1 MKEISRREFLRLMGI
16 GIGAVSA
23 PALLTACQPGRG
35 GSHAQSPVASPTTF
49 QPQATSTGTSASSGY
64 PDLVVAHGEDP
75 EKLVYQS
82 LKAFGG
88 IERFLKPGAD
98 VIIKPNISVP
108 YYTYE
113 YGATTNPWVV
123 GALVKLCLENGA
135 KKVRVMDSPYGGTA
149 EDCYISSGIQEQ
161 VEANGGVMEVML
173 PLKYQTYDIPGGK
186 TLKSLIAYPDF
197 FSTDLFINLPIAKQH
212 GLSSLSLGLKN
223 LFGTI
228 QKRERMHAEIQTK
241 LVDLGLL
248 VKPHLTI
255 IDATRTIM
263 VNGPAGGNLDDVK
276 VQNMMIVSTDII
288 AADSYATKLFR
299 KKPEHLPYLVEA
311 AERGLG
317 RIDYENLNLKEI
329 TIDA

>member
-1 MKEISRREFLRLMGI
+1 MGV
-16 GIGAVSA
+16 GLGALSA
-23 PALLTACQPGRG
+23 PALLSACQPK
-35 GSHAQSPVASPTTF
+35 GSQITDQTTTPTLF
-49 QPQATSTGTSASSGY
+49 QPNPTSTPNPALPGL
-64 PDLVVAHGEDP
+64 PDLVVARGESP
-75 EKLVYQS
+75 EELVNQG

-123 GALVKLCLENGA
+123 GALVKLCLSAGA
-135 KKVRVMDSPYGGTA
+135 KKVRVMDGPYGGSA
-149 EDCYISSGIQEQ
+149 EDCYLSSGIQEQ
-161 VEANGGVMEVML
+161 VELNGGVMEVML
-173 PLKYQTYDIPGGK
+173 PLKYLEYDVPGGK
-186 TLKSLIAYPDF
+186 TLKSVIAYPDF
-197 FSTDLFINLPIAKQH
+197 FETDLFINVPIAKQH
-212 GLSSLSLGLKN
+212 GLSSLSMGLKN
-223 LFGTI
+223 LMGTI

-241 LVDLGLL
+241 LVDLGFV

-276 VQNMMIVSTDII
+276 IQNTMIFGQDII
-288 AADSYATKLFR
+288 AADSYATRLFR

-317 RIDYENLNLKEI
+317 RIDVENFIIEEF